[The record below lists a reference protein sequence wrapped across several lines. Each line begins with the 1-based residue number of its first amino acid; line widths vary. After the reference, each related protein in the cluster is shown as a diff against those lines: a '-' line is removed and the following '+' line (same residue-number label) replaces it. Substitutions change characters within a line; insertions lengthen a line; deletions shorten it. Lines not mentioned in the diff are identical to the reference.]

1 MKKKYNKIM
10 PLCFLISACALLN
23 SCNKKDNF
31 LNVKPDQSLI
41 VASSLKDFKAILLNE
56 NLFNVNDPAM
66 GTISDGDVYVTS
78 DVWTNSVLT
87 AVERNTYIWAK
98 DIYQGSNAVNQDW
111 NVMYQQ
117 IYGTNTVLEGLAK
130 IDVNAS
136 NQILYNEVKGTA
148 LFFRSAAF
156 YNLVQTFAL
165 PYDPATAAT
174 DPGIPLKM
182 TTSLAEVVKRAS
194 IKDCYDRIINDL
206 QTAAITLPDHTSE
219 YTSPTK
225 TAANAMLSR
234 VCLAIGDYTNALK
247 YANAALSIKSTLLDF
262 NTLTP
267 GSSSLS
273 SDFLA
278 EDILHLTMRNTDVL
292 NRRKGIVDST
302 LYRSY
307 NINDLRKTDYFITV
321 TGAIRFRGSYDQ
333 YGSKFS
339 GLATDELYLNRA
351 ECYAR
356 AGNTQQALD
365 DLNMLLIK
373 RWKTGT
379 FSAITALSA
388 DDALAKILTERRKE
402 LVFRGIRWTDLRRLN
417 KDDRFKITLTRVINN
432 ITYTLSPNDPRYALP
447 IPLSEIN
454 LNGIPQNPR

>member
-1 MKKKYNKIM
+1 MKKIYSKIM
-10 PLCFLISACALLN
+10 PLCFLVGAYALLN
-23 SCNKKDNF
+23 SCNKKDDF
-31 LNVKPDQSLI
+31 LNAKPDQSLI
-41 VASSLKDFKAILLNE
+41 VASSLNDFKAILLNE
-56 NLFNVNDPAM
+56 DLFNVNDPAM
-66 GTISDGDVYVTS
+66 GTVSDGDLYVTS
-78 DVWTNSVLT
+78 TVWTNSVLT

-98 DIYQGSNAVNQDW
+98 DIYQGSTAVNQDW

-117 IYGTNTVLEGLAK
+117 IYSTNTVLEGLAK
-130 IDVNAS
+130 MDVNAS
-136 NQILYNEVKGTA
+136 NQVLYNQVNGTA

-165 PYDPATAAT
+165 PYDPATAVT
-174 DPGIPLKM
+174 DPGIPLKT
-182 TTSLAEVVKRAS
+182 TTSLAEVVKRAPV
-194 IKDCYDRIINDL
+194 KDCYAQIINDL
-206 QTAAITLPDHTSE
+206 QTAAITLPDNASEHT
-219 YTSPTK
+219 TPTK

-247 YANAALSIKSTLLDF
+247 YANAALSVKSTLVDF
-262 NTLTP
+262 NMLTP

-278 EDILHLTMRNTDVL
+278 EDILHLTMRNTDVF

-307 NINDLRKTDYFITV
+307 SNNDLRKTDYFITV
-321 TGAIRFRGSYDQ
+321 SGAIRFRGSYDQ

-356 AGNTQQALD
+356 TGNTQQALN
-365 DLNMLLIK
+365 DLNTLLIK

-379 FSAITALSA
+379 FSAIAAANADSALSV
-388 DDALAKILTERRKE
+388 ILTERRKE
-402 LVFRGIRWTDLRRLN
+402 LLLRGIRWTDLRRLN
-417 KDDRFKITLTRVINN
+417 KDDRFKVTLTRIINN
-432 ITYTLSPNDPRYALP
+432 GIYILPPNDTRYALP
-447 IPLSEIN
+447 IPLSEVN
-454 LNGIPQNPR
+454 VSGITQNPR

>member
-1 MKKKYNKIM
+1 MKTTYNNITR
-10 PLCFLISACALLN
+10 LCFSIVSCALLN
-23 SCNKKDNF
+23 ACNKKDDF

-41 VASSLKDFKAILLNE
+41 IASSLNDVKSILLNE

-66 GTISDGDVYVTS
+66 GTISDGDLYVTS
-78 DVWTNSVLT
+78 DVWTNSIISNT
-87 AVERNTYIWAK
+87 ERNTYIWAR
-98 DIYQGSNAVNQDW
+98 DIYQGSNEVNQDW

-117 IYGTNTVLEGLAK
+117 IYSTNTVLEGLAK
-130 IDVNAS
+130 INTVNQNA
-136 NQILYNEVKGTA
+136 YNEVKGIA

-156 YNLVQTFAL
+156 YNIVQTFAL
-165 PYDPATAAT
+165 PYDPATASS
-174 DPGIPLKM
+174 DPGIPLKL
-182 TTSLAEVVKRAS
+182 TTNLTEPVKRAS
-194 IKDCYDRIINDL
+194 VKDCYDQIISDL
-206 QTAAITLPDHTSE
+206 QTAAGSLPDNASE
-219 YTSPTK
+219 RTTPNK

-234 VCLAIGDYTNALK
+234 IYLAIGDYTNAMK
-247 YANAALSIKSTLLDF
+247 YATAALSVNNTLIDF

-273 SDFLA
+273 SDFLP

-302 LYRSY
+302 LYRLY
-307 NINDLRKTDYFITV
+307 TTNDLRKTAYFIVV

-356 AGNTQQALD
+356 AGNTQQALN
-365 DLNMLLIK
+365 DLNNLLIK

-379 FSAITALSA
+379 LVGSFS
-388 DDALAKILTERRKE
+388 ILIPM
-402 LVFRGIRWTDLRRLN
+402 L
-417 KDDRFKITLTRVINN
+417 ITLHR
-432 ITYTLSPNDPRYALP
+432 
-447 IPLSEIN
+447 
-454 LNGIPQNPR
+454 